1 MHAKRNWTY
10 LTALVIVYGF
20 LLGTAAGSFHHIVI
34 VGDRLGLG
42 WEAWTVPFLVDGIAL
57 MGKMGRGRRFAESTQ
72 RAGLRLMAFGGT
84 LSLACN
90 IYAGENLG
98 QRCFGGLL
106 VAGFLIVE
114 WYAGRLSPAAPAVP
128 AKSAA
133 RSAAAVKAAA
143 TRAARKA
150 DAAAAKAAAAE
161 QRAAAAERRRLNRQV
176 AELEA
181 MAAGYVPA
189 DAPVSPAPGE
199 AAAYL

>member
-1 MHAKRNWTY
+1 MHTTRNWTY

-114 WYAGRLSPAAPAVP
+114 WYAGKLSPAAPA
-128 AKSAA
+128 KSIA

-143 TRAARKA
+143 TRAARKVE
-150 DAAAAKAAAAE
+150 AAATQAAAAE
-161 QRAAAAERRRLNRQV
+161 QRAAAAERRRLARQV
-176 AELEA
+176 AELEQ

>member
-1 MHAKRNWTY
+1 MTTKRNWTY

-20 LLGTAAGSFHHIVI
+20 LLGTAAGSFHHIVV

-57 MGKMGRGRRFAESTQ
+57 MGKMGRSRRFAESTQ
-72 RAGLRLMAFGGT
+72 RAGLRLMAFGGV

-114 WYAGRLSPAAPAVP
+114 WYAGKLSPAPTATQATRTGKRCEPGCTCRRH
-128 AKSAA
+128 A
-133 RSAAAVKAAA
+133 RAA
-143 TRAARKA
+143 TLTPQQKANITKANNRAAKEL
-150 DAAAAKAAAAE
+150 AA
-161 QRAAAAERRRLNRQV
+161 
-176 AELEA
+176 
-181 MAAGYVPA
+181 MTAGYVPA
-189 DAPVSPAPGE
+189 DAPVSPAV
-199 AAAYL
+199 

>member
-20 LLGTAAGSFHHIVI
+20 LLGTAAGSFTHIVT

-42 WEAWTVPFLVDGIAL
+42 WEAWTVPFLIDGIAL
-57 MGKMGRGRRFAESTQ
+57 MGKMGRSRRFAESTQ

-114 WYAGRLSPAAPAVP
+114 WYAGKLSPAPAPAAVEP
-128 AKSAA
+128 AVSAA
-133 RSAAAVKAAA
+133 RSDAAKRAAA
-143 TRAARKA
+143 TRAANRQAEADRK
-150 DAAAAKAAAAE
+150 
-161 QRAAAAERRRLNRQV
+161 AAAAERRRLAREV
-176 AELEA
+176 AELEQ
-181 MAAGYVPA
+181 MAAGFVPA